1 MCVEIAGSEGL
12 EEASPAGG
20 MPELEEEDDK
30 LLTMVS
36 RDELAISGVTVSSKR
51 WENVCIP

>member
-20 MPELEEEDDK
+20 ISELEDEDNK
-30 LLTMVS
+30 LLTIIS
-36 RDELAISGVTVSSKR
+36 RDELTINGVTVSSR
-51 WENVCIP
+51 RCENVCIP